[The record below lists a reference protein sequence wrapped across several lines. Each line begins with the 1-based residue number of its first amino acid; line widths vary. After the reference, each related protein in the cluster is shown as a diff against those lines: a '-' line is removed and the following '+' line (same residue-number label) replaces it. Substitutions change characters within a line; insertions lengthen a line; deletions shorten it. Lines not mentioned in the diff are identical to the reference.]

1 MSTFGET
8 ITAELVN
15 YCGAHTAIRLKFAP
29 AEGED
34 YVGFRVAL
42 ASPGV
47 QAATDGVRNGQ
58 G

>member
-8 ITAELVN
+8 I
-15 YCGAHTAIRLKFAP
+15 TAIRLKFAP

-42 ASPGV
+42 ASSGV

-58 G
+58 GLALRDP